1 MSAPWGLI
9 LCLLYL
15 YLLIVLYTLGD
26 RFPFLRKLYGIDAG
40 ILTLAGML
48 VLLIADGLFPFRVNR
63 NPLFILVLLAFTSSV
78 ALRAI
83 DELCHL
89 RRHRIGVVLSHF
101 ALSLLLIAAIF
112 GSGSIEKVQV
122 MLIEGVPKAAGTDEK
137 GHQVEL
143 PFTLTLADFTV
154 ESTNPERER
163 FVSTV
168 RIDQADGTSQIREI
182 EVNHPVKAGPWRI
195 YQKGYDTEKGPLS
208 AVSVLE
214 CVKDPWYPAVRI
226 GLWLML
232 AAALIMAVTSGA
244 KKKEE
249 DA

>member
-9 LCLLYL
+9 LCLLYV

-48 VLLIADGLFPFRVNR
+48 VLLIVDGLFPFRVNR

-89 RRHRIGVVLSHF
+89 RRHRIGVVFSHV

-112 GSGSIEKVQV
+112 GSGSIEKAQV
-122 MLIEGVPKAAGTDEK
+122 MLIEGIPKAAGTDEK
-137 GHQVEL
+137 GRRVEL
-143 PFTLTLADFTV
+143 PFALTLTNFTI
-154 ESTNPERER
+154 ESSDPERQR

-168 RIDQADGTSQIREI
+168 RIDRPDGTSLNREI
-182 EVNHPVKAGPWRI
+182 EVNHPVKVGPWQI
-195 YQKGYDTEKGPLS
+195 YQKGYDTEKGRFS

-214 CVKDPWYPAVRI
+214 CVKDPWYPAVRT

-232 AAALIMAVTSGA
+232 AAALVMAVTSGA
-244 KKKEE
+244 KKKE